1 MKHKLLVIISI
12 AILFTSCSKNKKY
25 TINGTLN
32 YTNNIDT
39 VYLYEKSISTLAKKL
54 NAAPVIN
61 NKFTITGKIDTIQ
74 EVFLGN
80 FDKNLGL
87 SLILENTN
95 YNIKINPEGTTV
107 TGSKTHD
114 MVFGFENKEEY
125 KKIYQEY
132 RELQQKAFEGVS
144 MEDEKALEKARQTS
158 FKGVMKINNYRDSAF
173 YKTINNKKAPAIA
186 KLIALTNYQDW
197 EKYPSEK
204 RKKLIKEYEKELGKN
219 QINLKLYR
227 KIIALSEE
235 AMKMQE
241 TVKNGSKFKEIITK
255 DINGKNITLSKL
267 IKNNKYTLLEF
278 WASWCSP
285 CRAEIPNLK
294 KAYKKYK
301 KLGLEIYSVSIDEKK
316 ENWETALKEEKTT
329 WQNGIFEEKERE
341 KMMLSY
347 GVQGVPASFLINEN
361 GIIIASNQ
369 ELREFELDRTL
380 SKLLKK

>member
-80 FDKNLGL
+80 FDENLGL

-301 KLGLEIYSVSIDEKK
+301 KIGLEIYSVSIDEKK

>member
-301 KLGLEIYSVSIDEKK
+301 KIGLEIYSVSIDEKK